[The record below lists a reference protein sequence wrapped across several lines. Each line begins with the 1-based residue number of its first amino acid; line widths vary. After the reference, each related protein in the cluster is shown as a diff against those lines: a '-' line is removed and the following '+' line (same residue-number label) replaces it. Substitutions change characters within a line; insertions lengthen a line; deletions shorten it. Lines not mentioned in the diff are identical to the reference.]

1 MRVAP
6 LRMEE
11 RILRLTL
18 SLLLLGGLACT
29 TIQTMLPQDNTPH
42 PTDLPG
48 GELPLRAT
56 CTVLATTAGQQIPI
70 QFRDQLRQSV
80 ELVAYQ
86 ECMQVLVVMVSV
98 AMVDGDDTQDG
109 VDIVRARLAGAE
121 SQYLADTCDEHF
133 RAFRFLLNP
142 ERGYENAL
150 DGAGAS
156 GQYDEWMD
164 RCYRVVRPLSA
175 APTPQRP
182 VVEPG

>member
-1 MRVAP
+1 
-6 LRMEE
+6 MEG
-11 RILRLTL
+11 RILRLTF
-18 SLLLLGGLACT
+18 SLFLLGGLGCA
-29 TIQTMLPQDNTPH
+29 TIQTMIPQESATH

-56 CTVLATTAGQQIPI
+56 CTVLAATAGQQIPI
-70 QFRDQLRQSV
+70 QYRDQLRQSV

-98 AMVDGDDTQDG
+98 AMVGGDTTQEG
-109 VDIVRARLAGAE
+109 VDRVRARLAGAE

-133 RAFRFLLNP
+133 RAFSFLLNP

-156 GQYDEWMD
+156 ARYDEWMD
-164 RCYRVVRPLSA
+164 RCYRVVRPLSVA
-175 APTPQRP
+175 GEAP
-182 VVEPG
+182 ED

>member
-1 MRVAP
+1 
-6 LRMEE
+6 MEGQ
-11 RILRLTL
+11 ILRLTL
-18 SLLLLGGLACT
+18 SLLLLVGLGCT
-29 TIQTMLPQDNTPH
+29 TIQTMLPQDNAPH

-48 GELPLRAT
+48 GELPLRPT
-56 CTVLATTAGQQIPI
+56 CTMLAVTAAQQIPI
-70 QFRDQLRQSV
+70 QYRDQLRPSV

-98 AMVDGDDTQDG
+98 AMVAGDTTQDG
-109 VDIVRARLAGAE
+109 VESVQAQLAGAE

-142 ERGYENAL
+142 ERGYENAF

-156 GQYDEWMD
+156 AQYDEWMD

-175 APTPQRP
+175 APTRKRP
-182 VVEPG
+182 VVEPE